1 MEERNL
7 PVKGNPMGSIKVS
20 YEDLD
25 AGAKTL
31 RDGQKE
37 VEAILGRLK
46 TYINGLVQDG
56 FVTEKSSVAFSETY
70 ESYNKGAGETI
81 AALDG
86 LATFLEKTAEAL
98 GSTDTELA
106 NALKG

>member
-1 MEERNL
+1 
-7 PVKGNPMGSIKVS
+7 MGSIKVS
-20 YEDLD
+20 YEDL
-25 AGAKTL
+25 ATGAKVL

-37 VEAILGRLK
+37 VEAVLGKLK
-46 TYINGLVQDG
+46 SHIEGLVSDG
-56 FVTEKSSVAFSETY
+56 FVTEKSSVAFEDTY
-70 ESYNKGAGETI
+70 TSYNKGATETI
-81 AALDG
+81 QAIDG